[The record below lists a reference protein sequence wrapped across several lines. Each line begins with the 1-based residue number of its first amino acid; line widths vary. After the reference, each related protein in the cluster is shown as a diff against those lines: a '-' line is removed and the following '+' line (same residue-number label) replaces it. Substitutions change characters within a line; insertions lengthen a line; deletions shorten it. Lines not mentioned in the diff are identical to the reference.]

1 MVKTYQNKWVV
12 STKRVTIEGEESL
25 EGVLRDGAG
34 RGRIVICHPHPLY
47 GGAMWN
53 NVVEAVEDAFSECGY
68 ATLKFN
74 FRGVGGSTGRYGE
87 GEGEIRDVE
96 AAAAFL
102 RREAQGS
109 GPLILAGYSFGAW
122 VCARAAAR
130 VDDAAGLFLVA
141 YPFTVYDTKEL
152 LAFRGK
158 VWFVGGAYDDISPL
172 DSLMA
177 VYKEIQTEKA
187 IKVVPSS
194 HFFEGCEAEIADFIR
209 ESFGAGKGGGC
220 GA

>member
-1 MVKTYQNKWVV
+1 M
-12 STKRVTIEGEESL
+12 
-25 EGVLRDGAG
+25 
-34 RGRIVICHPHPLY
+34 ICHPHPLY

-53 NVVEAVEDAFSECGY
+53 NVVEAVEGAFSGCGY

-74 FRGVGGSTGRYGE
+74 FRGVGGSTGSYDE

-102 RREAQGS
+102 RRETQGG

-141 YPFTVYDTKEL
+141 YPFSVYDTGEL
-152 LAFRGK
+152 SYLPGKDMVRRGR
-158 VWFVGGAYDDISPL
+158 PRR
-172 DSLMA
+172 
-177 VYKEIQTEKA
+177 
-187 IKVVPSS
+187 
-194 HFFEGCEAEIADFIR
+194 HIAPR
-209 ESFGAGKGGGC
+209 QPHGRLQGN
-220 GA
+220 

>member
-1 MVKTYQNKWVV
+1 M
-12 STKRVTIEGEESL
+12 STKRVTIKGEKSL
-25 EGVLRDGAG
+25 EGVLGDGAG
-34 RGRIVICHPHPLY
+34 MGRVVICHPHPLY

-53 NVVEAVEDAFSECGY
+53 NVVEAVEGAFSGCGY

-74 FRGVGGSTGRYGE
+74 FRGVGGSTGSYDE

-102 RREAQGS
+102 RRETQGG

-141 YPFTVYDTKEL
+141 YPFSVYDTGEL
-152 LAFRGK
+152 RTFRGK
-158 VWFVGGAYDDISPL
+158 TWFVGGAHDDISPL

-177 VYKEIQTEKA
+177 VYKEIKTEKA

-209 ESFGAGKGGGC
+209 ETFGERKGGGR